1 MRILFISGPNINLTG
16 TREVKVYGETSYE
29 NMVKKVTDLLTEQ
42 GVESEFF
49 QSNHE
54 GNIVDKIQSAPG
66 VTDGVVINPGAYTH
80 TSVAIRDALV
90 ATGVLAV
97 EVHISN
103 VYAREEFRKASMI
116 EDVVR
121 GKVCG
126 FGWYSYYLGALALM
140 NAIKG
145 A

>member
-1 MRILFISGPNINLTG
+1 MKILFISGPNINLTG
-16 TREVKVYGETSYE
+16 TREVEVYGETSYE
-29 NMVKKVTDLLTEQ
+29 NMMQKVTGLLTKQ
-42 GVESEFF
+42 GVEIEFF

-54 GNIVDKIQSAPG
+54 GDIVDKIQSAQDIA
-66 VTDGVVINPGAYTH
+66 DGIVINPGAYTH
-80 TSVAIRDALV
+80 TSVAIRDALI

-121 GKVCG
+121 GKICG

-145 A
+145 T